1 MHHHRPANILK
12 LIGHNESSAKRK
24 THSSG
29 CLQKE
34 TGESIHS
41 FTAHLKALGQN
52 EVNTP
57 KRSRGWEIIKL
68 RTEIKQIDTKGLHKV
83 STKSESGSLRK
94 INKIEKTLARLTRGH
109 RDSIQINKIRNGKG
123 DITETEKIQ
132 KINQILLQKPI
143 LNKTGKSGKN
153 GQYSRQRPG
162 TKVKSGSDKPFKQS
176 HNP

>member
-1 MHHHRPANILK
+1 MKAKHTQTQ
-12 LIGHNESSAKRK
+12 GHNESSAKRK

-68 RTEIKQIDTKGLHKV
+68 RTEIKQIETKRTIQRIKNKGTGSFFK
-83 STKSESGSLRK
+83 KSEMK
-94 INKIEKTLARLTRGH
+94 WEI
-109 RDSIQINKIRNGKG
+109 
-123 DITETEKIQ
+123 
-132 KINQILLQKPI
+132 
-143 LNKTGKSGKN
+143 
-153 GQYSRQRPG
+153 
-162 TKVKSGSDKPFKQS
+162 
-176 HNP
+176 